1 MKTGASIRFPNR
13 CVSRAMMN
21 FSVVFFCPFVN
32 NSVYLHRQ
40 SKMLNNIVQEMK
52 AEIAQYNEEERR
64 EYETSVK
71 NYRDYINTM
80 DYAHDN
86 GVEEGKAIGMAE
98 GEAKANMDNARKMK
112 AKGFSIADIADITG
126 LSTEE
131 IEKL

>member
-1 MKTGASIRFPNR
+1 
-13 CVSRAMMN
+13 
-21 FSVVFFCPFVN
+21 
-32 NSVYLHRQ
+32 
-40 SKMLNNIVQEMK
+40 
-52 AEIAQYNEEERR
+52 
-64 EYETSVK
+64 
-71 NYRDYINTM
+71 M

-131 IEKL
+131 IEKP